1 MRHCGFDA
9 WPCFYSPEARSGG
22 SNQRPQTVHPQGR
35 TPNSVQK
42 FPLDQPDFG
51 CFLRCLKRNESLP
64 VSRISQWWV
73 MRSSKA
79 VVILASPKT
88 LTHSAKDKFVVTI
101 SEVFS

>member
-1 MRHCGFDA
+1 MVGCCRYDLVRVDINLSISVEKF
-9 WPCFYSPEARSGG
+9 PSNSG
-22 SNQRPQTVHPQGR
+22 
-35 TPNSVQK
+35 QK
-42 FPLDQPDFG
+42 FPLCQPVFG
-51 CFLRCLKRNESLP
+51 CFLRCLKRNELLP

-88 LTHSAKDKFVVTI
+88 VTHSAKDKFVVTI